1 MKQGTGEGTTL
12 TGGNGYAEAAAQAPT
27 EWKDPPRWLPPTFH
41 ALAYRD
47 YALLLIGQLSNS
59 LSLWM
64 DIVARGALV
73 VAMTGSAVHLG
84 LIAMVRGVPGLVLA
98 PFAGVLAD
106 RIDRRILMLV
116 SKAVSLVI
124 TTGFVAIILTD
135 NLVLWHVYVTAIL
148 RSFAS
153 AFDQPARHALL
164 PALVPP
170 KLLVNAI
177 ALNTGSMQVCR
188 ILSASVAGF
197 LIAIWAVAFGFGEHD
212 TRAYGGVYL
221 VGAISYI
228 VAVTVTYLMKVPM
241 GGRVA
246 RTKDSWFTTFK
257 EGFRFT
263 LHRPVILG
271 ILALYGV
278 LSLFG
283 MPFNQVFVPWLAL
296 EVMEV
301 GPAGMGMLMATSGIG
316 SLAGAIVLATYGERL
331 RHRGMIILIGLVIMG
346 LALAGLGLS
355 SVLPVLT
362 VMGVMVAVLPSLMV
376 ILVGLGQAA
385 MTTLKNAILLEVTP
399 NELRGRVFSIQSLDR
414 GFSLLGGAMGG
425 FTIALLGGPFAAAVF
440 GILMIVSTVGVGAK
454 ASALRKYN

>member
-1 MKQGTGEGTTL
+1 MNQEVTRVVD
-12 TGGNGYAEAAAQAPT
+12 EATAVADAAQAAP
-27 EWKDPPRWLPPTFH
+27 EVVWKEPPSWLPPTFH
-41 ALAYRD
+41 ALAYRN

-84 LIAMVRGVPGLVLA
+84 LIATVRGVPGLVLG

-106 RIDRRILMLV
+106 RVDRRILMLI
-116 SKAVSLVI
+116 SKGTSLVV
-124 TTGFVAIILTD
+124 TTGFVAIILTGS
-135 NLVLWHVYVTAIL
+135 LELWHVYVTAIL
-148 RSFAS
+148 RSLAS

-164 PALVPP
+164 PAMVPP
-170 KLLVNAI
+170 KLLVNAV
-177 ALNTGSMQVCR
+177 ALNTGSMQVFR

-197 LIAIWAVAFGFGEHD
+197 LIAIWAVAFGFDEHD

-221 VGAISYI
+221 LGAISYI
-228 VAVTVTYLMKVPM
+228 VAVTATYLMKVPI

-246 RTKDSWFTTFK
+246 RTTDSWLTTFK
-257 EGFRFT
+257 EGFRFAM
-263 LHRPVILG
+263 HRPVILG

-301 GPAGMGMLMATSGIG
+301 GPAGMGLLMATSGIG
-316 SLAGAIVLATYGERL
+316 SLAGAIVLATYGARL
-331 RHRGMIILIGLVIMG
+331 RNRGMIILIGLVVMG
-346 LALAGLGLS
+346 IALTGLGLT
-355 SVLPVLT
+355 SVLPVVT
-362 VMGVMVAVLPSLMV
+362 VMGVMVAVIPSLMV
-376 ILVGLGQAA
+376 VLVGLGQTA

-414 GFSLLGGAMGG
+414 GFTLLGGAMGG
-425 FTIALLGGPFAAAVF
+425 FTIALIGGPFAVAVF
-440 GILMIVSTVGVGAK
+440 GILMVVGTIGVGAK
-454 ASALRKYN
+454 ASALRKFD

>member
-1 MKQGTGEGTTL
+1 MDPLSTFNHRL
-12 TGGNGYAEAAAQAPT
+12 TATWP
-27 EWKDPPRWLPPTFH
+27 H
-41 ALAYRD
+41 
-47 YALLLIGQLSNS
+47 LLGIFS
-59 LSLWM
+59 
-64 DIVARGALV
+64 
-73 VAMTGSAVHLG
+73 
-84 LIAMVRGVPGLVLA
+84 
-98 PFAGVLAD
+98 
-106 RIDRRILMLV
+106 
-116 SKAVSLVI
+116 
-124 TTGFVAIILTD
+124 
-135 NLVLWHVYVTAIL
+135 
-148 RSFAS
+148 
-153 AFDQPARHALL
+153 
-164 PALVPP
+164 
-170 KLLVNAI
+170 
-177 ALNTGSMQVCR
+177 
-188 ILSASVAGF
+188 AGF

-425 FTIALLGGPFAAAVF
+425 FTIALLGGPCAAAVF
-440 GILMIVSTVGVGAK
+440 GILVIVSTVGVGAK